1 MLCDDPLPS
10 DDLDL
15 IARSFRL
22 SAAYGLWKE
31 KRGTRPMPHVADFD
45 PAGLPVVLAPW
56 LTLTRVIRDADG
68 TAVDYRYDWIG
79 SSLVRMSRRDYTG
92 FRFTELEHTRPDS
105 QVWKD
110 RAAVVETRRPLLTV
124 PPYTGG
130 NHAVRRTMGI
140 HLPLSEDRERVDA
153 ILTIVSYET

>member
-10 DDLDL
+10 DELDL

-31 KRGTRPMPHVADFD
+31 KRGARPMPPAADFA
-45 PAGLPVVLAPW
+45 PATLPVVLAPW
-56 LTLTRVIRDADG
+56 VTLTRVLRDAAGRAADF
-68 TAVDYRYDWIG
+68 RYDWIG
-79 SSLVRMSRRDYTG
+79 PSLVRMSRRDFTG
-92 FRFTELEHTRPDS
+92 FHFTELEHTRPDS

-110 RAAVVETRRPLLTV
+110 RTAVVETGRPLLTV

-130 NHAVRRTMGI
+130 NHAVRRAMGI
-140 HLPLSEDRERVDA
+140 HLPLSEDGERVDV
-153 ILTIVSYET
+153 ILTIVTYET